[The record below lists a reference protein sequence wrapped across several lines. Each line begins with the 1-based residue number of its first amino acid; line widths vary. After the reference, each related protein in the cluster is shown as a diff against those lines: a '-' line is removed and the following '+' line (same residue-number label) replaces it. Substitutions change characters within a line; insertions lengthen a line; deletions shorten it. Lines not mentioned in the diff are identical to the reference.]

1 MITDGAPTDRWQEP
15 AAMVREGEGT
25 KSFMFFAVGVEGA
38 HMETLAQI
46 AVRKPLGLKGLRFR
60 DLFVWL
66 SNSLRVGIEVA
77 ARGRSGAALQSVG
90 A

>member
-1 MITDGAPTDRWQEP
+1 
-15 AAMVREGEGT
+15 MVREGEGT

-66 SNSLRVGIEVA
+66 SNSLGSVSRSQPEDAPVPLSNPSAPDGWAVA
-77 ARGRSGAALQSVG
+77 G
-90 A
+90 